1 VLLSVAAMAAA
12 AAATARAGED
22 VTVPARVQAQLL
34 VAVASFQSNMNLAPD
49 GSVQILV
56 LTKDDDAA
64 SERVARQLVGALGD
78 MKKIARRPH
87 HELVEPYHDAATLAA
102 TCRERRISVVYLSP
116 GLGGAIP
123 EVAQALRGTAVLTAG
138 AAAGFVT
145 RGVVLGFD
153 LVSGRAE
160 MLLNRT
166 QMRALNVQ
174 FPPTLFQLMRIVE

>member
-1 VLLSVAAMAAA
+1 VLLSVAAIAVA

-34 VAVASFQSNMNLAPD
+34 VAVASFQSNMNLAAD

-56 LTKDDDAA
+56 LTKNDDSSSD
-64 SERVARQLVGALGD
+64 RVARQLVGALGD
-78 MKKIARRPH
+78 MKKIARRAH
-87 HELVEPYHDAATLAA
+87 HELVEPFHDGATLAA
-102 TCRERRISVVYLSP
+102 TCRERRISIVYLSP
-116 GLGGAIP
+116 GLGSAIP
-123 EVAQALRGTAVLTAG
+123 EVAQALRGSAVLTAG
-138 AAAGFVT
+138 SVAGFVQ

-153 LVSGRAE
+153 LVSGRSE

-166 QMRALNVQ
+166 QMKALNVQ

>member
-1 VLLSVAAMAAA
+1 VLLSVAAIAV

-34 VAVASFQSNMNLAPD
+34 VAVASFQSNMNLAAD

-56 LTKDDDAA
+56 LIKDDDVG
-64 SERVARQLVGALGD
+64 SERVARQLVGALAD
-78 MKKIARRPH
+78 MKKIARHPH
-87 HELVEPYHDAATLAA
+87 HELVEPFHDGASLAA
-102 TCRERRISVVYLSP
+102 TCRERHISIVYLSS
-116 GLGGAIP
+116 GLSGAIP
-123 EVAQALRGTAVLTAG
+123 DVSQALRGTAVLTAG
-138 AAAGFVT
+138 GVASFVQ

-153 LVSGRAE
+153 LVSGRSE

-166 QMRALNVQ
+166 QMKALNVQ

>member
-1 VLLSVAAMAAA
+1 MLLSVAAMALA
-12 AAATARAGED
+12 AAATAHASED

-34 VAVASFQSNMNLAPD
+34 VAVASFQSNMNLALD

-56 LTKDDDAA
+56 LTKDDDPS
-64 SERVARQLVGALGD
+64 SERVARQLVGALGE
-78 MKKIARRPH
+78 MKKIARHPH
-87 HELVEPYHDAATLAA
+87 HELVEPFRDAATVAA

-123 EVAQALRGTAVLTAG
+123 AVAQALRGTAVLTTG
-138 AAAGFVT
+138 SVAGFVS

-153 LVSGRAE
+153 LVSGRSE

-166 QMRALNVQ
+166 QMKALNVQ
-174 FPPTLFQLMRIVE
+174 FPQTLFQLMRIVE

>member
-1 VLLSVAAMAAA
+1 VLLSVAAMAVAA
-12 AAATARAGED
+12 VATARAGED
-22 VTVPARVQAQLL
+22 IAVPARVQAQLL
-34 VAVASFQSNMNLAPD
+34 VAVASFQSNMNLAAD

-56 LTKDDDAA
+56 LIKNDDVG

-87 HELVEPYHDAATLAA
+87 HELVEPFHDAAALAA
-102 TCRERRISVVYLSP
+102 TCRERHIAIVYLSP
-116 GLGGAIP
+116 GLGAAIP
-123 EVAQALRGTAVLTAG
+123 DVAQALRGTAVLTAG
-138 AAAGFVT
+138 AVAGFAQ

-153 LVSGRAE
+153 LVSGRSE

-166 QMRALNVQ
+166 QMKALNVQ

>member
-1 VLLSVAAMAAA
+1 MLLSVAAMAVA

-56 LTKDDDAA
+56 LTKDDDAS
-64 SERVARQLVGALGD
+64 SERMARQLVGALGE
-78 MKKIARRPH
+78 MKKIARRAH
-87 HELVEPYHDAATLAA
+87 HELVEPYHDAAKLAA

-138 AAAGFVT
+138 AVAGFVP

>member
-1 VLLSVAAMAAA
+1 MLLSVATVAAGT
-12 AAATARAGED
+12 TARAGED

-34 VAVASFQSNMNLAPD
+34 VAVASFQSNMNLAAD

-56 LTKDDDAA
+56 LTKDDDAS
-64 SERVARQLVGALGD
+64 SERVARQLVGALAD

-87 HELVEPYHDAATLAA
+87 HELLEPFHDAATLAA
-102 TCRERRISVVYLSP
+102 TCRARRIAVVYLSP
-116 GLGGAIP
+116 GLSGAIP
-123 EVAQALRGTAVLTAG
+123 EIAQALRGTAVLTAG
-138 AAAGFVT
+138 SVAGFVS
-145 RGVVLGFD
+145 RGLVLGFD

-166 QMRALNVQ
+166 QMKALNVQ

>member
-1 VLLSVAAMAAA
+1 VLLSVAAIAVAAVA
-12 AAATARAGED
+12 SARAAED

-34 VAVASFQSNMNLAPD
+34 VAVASFQSNMNLAAD

-56 LTKDDDAA
+56 LTKDDDAR

-78 MKKIARRPH
+78 MKKIARRAH
-87 HELVEPYHDAATLAA
+87 HELVAPFHDAATLAA
-102 TCRERRISVVYLSP
+102 TCRERRISIVYLTP

-123 EVAQALRGTAVLTAG
+123 DVAQALRGSAVLTAG
-138 AAAGFVT
+138 AAAGFVS

-166 QMRALNVQ
+166 QMKALNVQ
-174 FPPTLFQLMRIVE
+174 FPPSLFQLMRIVE